1 MIPLP
6 PGCRVN
12 FSISIDV
19 ERLTDDMIEWYRT
32 VGGEVIL
39 DTYYD
44 ARARKVETFFVKYGR
59 GKRSYKYT
67 GTSQVKLHFNG
78 EDAAVASLFVLK
90 YLDLIINT
98 NLQKQMELYAQQQGE
113 TI

>member
-12 FSISIDV
+12 FSIYIDV
-19 ERLTDDMIEWYRT
+19 ERLTDDMIEWYRL
-32 VGGEVIL
+32 VGGEVTK
-39 DTYYD
+39 DTYWD
-44 ARARKVETFFVKYGR
+44 SRARQVDTTFVKYGR

-67 GTSQVKLHFNG
+67 GSSQVKLHFNG
-78 EDAAVASLFVLK
+78 EDASIASLFVLK

-98 NLQKQMELYAQQQGE
+98 NLQKQMELFEQQGH
-113 TI
+113 IN

>member
-19 ERLTDDMIEWYRT
+19 ERLTDDMIEWYRL
-32 VGGEVIL
+32 VDGEVIL

-44 ARARKVETFFVKYGR
+44 VRGRKVDTTYVRYGR

-67 GTSQVKLHFNG
+67 SGPQVKLHFNG
-78 EDAAVASLFVLK
+78 EDASIASLFVLK

-98 NLQKQMELYAQQQGE
+98 NLQKQMELYEQQHGE
-113 TI
+113 NI

>member
-6 PGCRVN
+6 PGCTVN
-12 FSISIDV
+12 FSIYIDV
-19 ERLTDDMIEWYRT
+19 ERLTQDMIEWYRL

-44 ARARKVETFFVKYGR
+44 ARGRQVDTTFVRYGR

-67 GTSQVKLHFNG
+67 SSPQVKLHFNG
-78 EDAAVASLFVLK
+78 EDASVASLFVLK
-90 YLDLIINT
+90 YLDSIINT
-98 NLQKQMELYAQQQGE
+98 NLQQQMELYAQQHGE
-113 TI
+113 NI

>member
-6 PGCRVN
+6 PGCKVN
-12 FSISIDV
+12 FSIYIDI
-19 ERLTDDMIEWYRT
+19 ECLTEDMIEWYKL

-44 ARARKVETFFVKYGR
+44 ARARKVNTTFVRYGR

-67 GTSQVKLHFNG
+67 GSQQVKIHFNG
-78 EDAAVASLFVLK
+78 EDASIASLFVLK

-98 NLQKQMELYAQQQGE
+98 NLQKQMEMYAQQHGE
-113 TI
+113 IT

>member
-12 FSISIDV
+12 FSIYIDV
-19 ERLTDDMIEWYRT
+19 ERLTDDMIEWYKLI
-32 VGGEVIL
+32 GGDVTL

-44 ARARKVETFFVKYGR
+44 ARGRQVDTIFVKYGR

-67 GTSQVKLHFNG
+67 GSPQVKLHFNG
-78 EDAAVASLFVLK
+78 EDASIASLFVLK

-98 NLQKQMELYAQQQGE
+98 NLQKQMELFEQQGH
-113 TI
+113 IN

>member
-12 FSISIDV
+12 FSIYIDV
-19 ERLTDDMIEWYRT
+19 ERLTDDMIEWYRL
-32 VGGEVIL
+32 VGGEVTK
-39 DTYYD
+39 DTYWD
-44 ARARKVETFFVKYGR
+44 ARARQVDTTFVKYGR

-67 GTSQVKLHFNG
+67 GSSQVKLHFNG
-78 EDAAVASLFVLK
+78 EDASIASLFVLK

-98 NLQKQMELYAQQQGE
+98 NLQKQMELFEQQGH
-113 TI
+113 IN